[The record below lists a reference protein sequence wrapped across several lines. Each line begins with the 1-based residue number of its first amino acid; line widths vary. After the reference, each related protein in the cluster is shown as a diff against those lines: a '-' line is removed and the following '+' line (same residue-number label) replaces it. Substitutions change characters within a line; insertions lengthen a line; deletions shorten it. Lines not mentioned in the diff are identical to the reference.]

1 MSVIYKKEEYE
12 QSLTVSYKKNMAKS
26 KAETRTEERWVNIA
40 DVADHIGVSQDTI
53 RNWLKSGKL
62 PTIKAGK
69 QYKFLLSEVDA
80 LLRDGKLA
88 EEDSHVG
95 KSKIGD

>member
-1 MSVIYKKEEYE
+1 MEKRNVENS
-12 QSLTVSYKKNMAKS
+12 
-26 KAETRTEERWVNIA
+26 REERWVNIP

>member
-1 MSVIYKKEEYE
+1 MEKRNVES
-12 QSLTVSYKKNMAKS
+12 N
-26 KAETRTEERWVNIA
+26 REERWVNIP